1 MESLR
6 QMLKWLLFTML
17 PKLPRRLSDNP
28 AEHSEYDIGWSLQ
41 DGWRRL
47 VEEYVRQNGPHMP
60 ADQARSLKRVR
71 ISVVFVKRVGDNEA
85 IAFVRPNSSL
95 RRLPDVALGLLL
107 GVPENLA
114 RQVDQTIRRQE
125 DDLLSPLHVLVGC
138 EFVDGFWRPFD
149 IQRNYWGIES
159 DTSAGIEEDV
169 RQRLTAVSRRL
180 RFSNSDAEEEIARSL
195 SARWI
200 EIVESHYDLLV
211 KDYWDSDRA
220 ERFRSTR
227 IEVVEAHVLS
237 PDRAA
242 AVVRTNVEVDE
253 LTDLALAL
261 LLGTRADLAREVHR
275 SRSQLMNPDED
286 GRRDRVLVYCL
297 FEDGEWDI
305 GGHSEESRAAE
316 PETHAAI
323 GEAVQLQTS
332 WKEPPFAVTVLGQPE
347 PVGDSLVR
355 LPVRITSVLPRWRM
369 SDVPS
374 IGAFLQTDEDGDGRR
389 VDWGNTYVES
399 RHTYP
404 AELALVKGGSHE
416 GYFFFGPDESSLPD
430 RPFTELHYLD
440 DTEQIVMVELDRSIR
455 VPERVRFHEGSLGT
469 IWGDPP
475 VDGVSERLQGS
486 QWLGLPV
493 PGMVRVGDAV
503 EVFESPE
510 RSGEPSY
517 ELTVL
522 GLPEVFGERTLRVR
536 LRITSREDELQAG
549 RLDFQLSSA
558 PDEFGRL
565 HSLWEPSPWYA
576 DGPDLPDSFQG
587 FTLERGETHEAFV
600 YFHAP
605 DNEPVPPPE
614 SLTVLWYGW
623 RMFELPVL
631 LASS

>member
-6 QMLKWLLFTML
+6 QMLRWLLFIML
-17 PKLPRRLSDNP
+17 PKLPRRLSDDP
-28 AEHSEYDIGWSLQ
+28 AEHSDYDIGWSLQ

-47 VEEYVRQNGPHMP
+47 VEEYLRQNGPHMP

-71 ISVVFVKRVGDNEA
+71 ISVVFVKRVDNSEA

-107 GVPENLA
+107 GVPESLA
-114 RQVDQTIRRQE
+114 RQVDQAIRRE
-125 DDLLSPLHVLVGC
+125 DEDLLSPLHVLVGC

-159 DTSAGIEEDV
+159 DTPAGIEEDI
-169 RQRLTAVSRRL
+169 RQGLTVVLRRL

-195 SARWI
+195 SAKWS
-200 EIVESHYDLLV
+200 EIVESHYNLLV

-261 LLGTRADLAREVHR
+261 LLGTREDLAREVHR
-275 SRSQLMNPDED
+275 SRSQLMNPGED
-286 GRRDRVLVYCL
+286 GCGDRVLVYCL
-297 FEDGEWDI
+297 LEDGEWDI
-305 GGHSEESRAAE
+305 GGVPEESRAAE
-316 PETHAAI
+316 PETRAAI

-332 WKEPPFAVTVLGQPE
+332 WKEPPFAVTVLGPPE
-347 PVGDSLVR
+347 PVGDTLVR

-389 VDWGNTYVES
+389 VDWGNTYVEP
-399 RHTYP
+399 RHTFP
-404 AELALVKGGSHE
+404 ADLALVKGGSHE
-416 GYFFFGPDESSLPD
+416 GYLFFGPDESSLSD

-440 DTEQIVMVELDRSIR
+440 DTEQIVMVELDRSIP
-455 VPERVRFHEGSLGT
+455 VPERVRFDEGSLGT
-469 IWGDPP
+469 IWGQTL
-475 VDGVSERLQGS
+475 VDGVSERLKRS
-486 QWLGLPV
+486 QWWDVPV

-503 EVFESPE
+503 EVFEYTE
-510 RSGEPSY
+510 QRAEPSY

-522 GLPEVFGERTLRVR
+522 GLPEAYDERTLRVR
-536 LRITSREDELQAG
+536 LRITSREAGLQAE

-565 HSLWEPSPWYA
+565 HSLWEPLPWYA
-576 DGPDLPDSFQG
+576 DGPDLPDSFRG
-587 FTLERGETHEAFV
+587 VMLERGETHEAFV

-605 DNEPVPPPE
+605 DNEPALPPE

-623 RMFELPVL
+623 RMFELPIL
-631 LASS
+631 LSSS